1 MTLGQDS
8 NGPLLGSAAL
18 VPEGPSEPPGSC
30 FYIPRLWPTMAVR
43 ALPVALLIALA
54 LSGCST
60 DTSDDGGASSSGGTG
75 SASAY
80 VKDAPSD
87 DFAEVH
93 VVFTEVS
100 VHRSGG
106 DGDSDANTT
115 TTFGTSTGFSTSV
128 GNATVT
134 GSVNATGTSSANTT
148 TASGPSAGW
157 IVLFSD
163 TSGVDVDLLNTTG
176 ARAAFLGE
184 SELAAGHYQQVRI
197 TVKEAYGIDHD
208 GERVNITVA
217 SGTLKS
223 VKSFEVEDGEETRVT
238 IDIDLEKSL
247 KQTGNGQWRMTPVIG
262 KTSAAVVDDASSG
275 EESSQ
280 PGEVESVP
288 EAA

>member
-1 MTLGQDS
+1 M
-8 NGPLLGSAAL
+8 AL
-18 VPEGPSEPPGSC
+18 
-30 FYIPRLWPTMAVR
+30 R
-43 ALPVALLIALA
+43 AFPVALLLALA

-60 DTSDDGGASSSGGTG
+60 STDDEGSGSGTG

-87 DFAEVH
+87 DFSEVH
-93 VVFTEVS
+93 VVFTQVS

-106 DGDSDANTT
+106 SDGNM
-115 TTFGTSTGFSTSV
+115 TSTSAATGISTSV
-128 GNATVT
+128 GNLTATASAT
-134 GSVNATGTSSANTT
+134 GSANATT
-148 TASGPSAGW
+148 TAVGSEAGW

-163 TSGVDVDLLNTTG
+163 ASGVDVDLLNTTG

-184 SELAAGHYQQVRI
+184 ADLEAGRYQQIRM

-208 GERVNITVA
+208 GERVNITVS
-217 SGTLKS
+217 SGTLRS
-223 VKSFEVEDGEETRVT
+223 VKSFEVDADQETRIT

-247 KQTGNGQWRMTPVIG
+247 HQTGNGQWRMTPVIG
-262 KTSAAVVDDASSG
+262 KTSAAVVDDDASG

-280 PGEVESVP
+280 PGDVESVP

>member
-1 MTLGQDS
+1 M
-8 NGPLLGSAAL
+8 AL
-18 VPEGPSEPPGSC
+18 
-30 FYIPRLWPTMAVR
+30 R

-60 DTSDDGGASSSGGTG
+60 NDDQGDSSTGGTG

-93 VVFTEVS
+93 VVFTEVA

-106 DGDSDANTT
+106 SDGNTT
-115 TTFGTSTGFSTSV
+115 TGNGTGTSTGVTTSV
-128 GNATVT
+128 GNTTVS
-134 GSVNATGTSSANTT
+134 GSVNATVSGSANATT
-148 TASGPSAGW
+148 SGSASEAGW

-163 TSGVDVDLLNTTG
+163 ASGVDVDLLNTTG

-184 SELAAGHYQQVRI
+184 ADLDAGHYQQVRV

-208 GERVNITVA
+208 GERVNITVS
-217 SGTLKS
+217 SGTLRS
-223 VKSFEVEDGEETRVT
+223 VKSFEVEADEETRIT

-247 KQTGNGQWRMTPVIG
+247 RQTGNGQWRLTPVIG
-262 KTSAAVVDDASSG
+262 KTTALVVDDASSG
-275 EESSQ
+275 EESAQ
-280 PGEVESVP
+280 PGDVESVP
-288 EAA
+288 ESA

>member
-1 MTLGQDS
+1 
-8 NGPLLGSAAL
+8 
-18 VPEGPSEPPGSC
+18 
-30 FYIPRLWPTMAVR
+30 MAFR

-54 LSGCST
+54 LSGCSQST
-60 DTSDDGGASSSGGTG
+60 NDDGGDSATGGTG

-93 VVFTEVS
+93 VVFTEVA

-106 DGDSDANTT
+106 SGPNATSTAV
-115 TTFGTSTGFSTSV
+115 GTSTGLSTSV
-128 GNATVT
+128 GNTTVT
-134 GSVNATGTSSANTT
+134 GSVNATATSNSTV
-148 TASGPSAGW
+148 TADAGSEAGW

-163 TSGVDVDLLNTTG
+163 ASGVDVDLLNTTG

-184 SELAAGHYQQVRI
+184 TDLAAGHYQQVRI

-208 GERVNITVA
+208 GERVNITVS

-223 VKSFEVEDGEETRVT
+223 VKSFEVEADEETRVT

-247 KQTGNGQWRMTPVIG
+247 KQSGNGQWRMTPVIG
-262 KTSAAVVDDASSG
+262 KTSAAVVDDESSG
-275 EESSQ
+275 EDAAE
-280 PGEVESVP
+280 PGDVESVP
-288 EAA
+288 ESA